1 MLKILVKTVGRLC
14 PPFWSHTNLNLGRV
28 GAKLRHLGTKLGH
41 LGTKL
46 GRSWGLSG
54 RIWPQV
60 GPMLRPCWI
69 ETAHLVLGR
78 SAKCA
83 NYRSP
88 VHFLPACP
96 RRNAPPF
103 NAVPVW
109 QICPHH
115 SPLNYHVSEPSAR
128 ADSFRVSTIYNITY
142 IHACK
147 HACMH
152 THTYARMHAC
162 IHTHMHTY
170 IHT

>member
-1 MLKILVKTVGRLC
+1 MTIAIYRPQSMGYLVMLRWSWAQRRHNMGNIASNETSSPKNVENTSENGGPAMSPILKPYEPQLGPSWSQVAPSWNKVG
-14 PPFWSHTNLNLGRV
+14 PSWNQV
-28 GAKLRHLGTKLGH
+28 GP
-41 LGTKL
+41 KL

-54 RIWPQV
+54 GIWPQV

-103 NAVPVW
+103 NAVPV
-109 QICPHH
+109 
-115 SPLNYHVSEPSAR
+115 
-128 ADSFRVSTIYNITY
+128 
-142 IHACK
+142 
-147 HACMH
+147 
-152 THTYARMHAC
+152 
-162 IHTHMHTY
+162 
-170 IHT
+170 